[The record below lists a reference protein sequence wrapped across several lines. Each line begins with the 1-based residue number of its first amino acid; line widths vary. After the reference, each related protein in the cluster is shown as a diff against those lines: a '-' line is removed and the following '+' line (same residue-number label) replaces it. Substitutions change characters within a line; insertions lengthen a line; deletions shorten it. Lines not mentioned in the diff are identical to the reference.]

1 MSIPVVP
8 NLIPYVIMINVANV
22 LFKAVIVLVK
32 FLYLFPSKRLNTKLN
47 Q

>member
-8 NLIPYVIMINVANV
+8 YLIPYVIMINVANV
-22 LFKAVIVLVK
+22 LIKAIVVLVK
-32 FLYLFPSKRLNTKLN
+32 FYTFSYKILKIKLN